1 MSQTFEMQSM
11 VIMLVPRQLTLH
23 RTHQTAIWTELELV
37 IASSAPRNF
46 VFRERVLTMP
56 LSRFRIVAT
65 AAIAVLGLN
74 GDFTATHVWAQSPS
88 TQAPDNS
95 SQNKNTA
102 LTADN
107 QANAKGDRQTT
118 ARIRKAIVSD
128 KDLSTYAHNIKIVTV
143 NGEVTL
149 KGPVQTDEEK
159 QKVVSLASN
168 IVSADKIVND
178 LTVKQ

>member
-1 MSQTFEMQSM
+1 ML
-11 VIMLVPRQLTLH
+11 IMFVSRQLTLH
-23 RTHQTAIWTELELV
+23 RSHQTPIWTEHELV
-37 IASSAPRNF
+37 TASSASRSF
-46 VFRERVLTMP
+46 VLRERVHTML
-56 LSRFRIVAT
+56 LSRFRIVAV

-74 GDFTATHVWAQSPS
+74 GSFSATRVAAQSPS
-88 TQAPDNS
+88 AQAPDNS

-102 LTADN
+102 QTADN

-118 ARIRKAIVSD
+118 AKIRKAIVGD
-128 KDLSTYAHNIKIVTV
+128 KDLSTYAHNVKIITL

-159 QKVVSLASN
+159 QKVASLASN
-168 IVSADKIVND
+168 VVPADKIVNE